1 MMKATRAR
9 GFLSKAAGAAL
20 IGLVL
25 AAVPAVAEENEE
37 GPRRQLVILSASAD
51 PHLAVLTI
59 DGKNFG
65 REAPVVILDAVQLLV
80 ISATP
85 TQILASLPPGLLP
98 GSYRLT
104 VGRGRRG
111 GDDRD
116 DHPSTVRVDVF
127 DVTLGA
133 VGPVG
138 PKGDKGD
145 MGNVGPQGLQG
156 PAGPQGPQGP
166 AGPAGAQG
174 PPGVFSGHFQSPNG
188 RFTLDVTDNGIV
200 LAGPTAKIQ
209 IAPGMVNPS
218 LTEVRVAGENV
229 FLKSNSDFSARFG
242 GNAELRSAGN
252 IVVRGDTNAELSSS
266 AVTTVKASGTATLS
280 SDGVTVVKG
289 ALVTIN

>member
-37 GPRRQLVILSASAD
+37 GPRRHLVILSASAD
-51 PHLAVLTI
+51 PHLVVLTI

-65 REAPVVILDAVQLLV
+65 QAPVVILDALQLV
-80 ISATP
+80 VTSATP
-85 TQILASLPPGLLP
+85 TQILATLPPGLLP

-104 VGRGRRG
+104 VAGRRRG
-111 GDDRD
+111 HDPD
-116 DHPSTVRVDVF
+116 DHPSTGEVDVF
-127 DVTLGA
+127 DVTVGA

-188 RFTLDVTDNGIV
+188 RFTLDVTDTGIV
-200 LAGPTAKIQ
+200 LAGPNHAKIQ
-209 IAPGMVNPS
+209 IVPGTVNPS
-218 LTEVRVAGENV
+218 LTEVTVAGDNV
-229 FLKSNSDFSARFG
+229 LLNSNSDFSARVG
-242 GNAELRSAGN
+242 GNAQLRSGGN
-252 IVVRGDTNAELSSS
+252 MVLRGDTNAELSSL
-266 AVTTVKASGTATLS
+266 ATTTVKGGATATLS